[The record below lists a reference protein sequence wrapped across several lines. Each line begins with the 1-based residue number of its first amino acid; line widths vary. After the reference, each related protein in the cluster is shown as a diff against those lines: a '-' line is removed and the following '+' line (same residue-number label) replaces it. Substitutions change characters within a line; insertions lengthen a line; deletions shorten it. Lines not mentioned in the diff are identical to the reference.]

1 MSKDNHSVEKRMFN
15 TQFRQ
20 IEQDGTGRTVSGYA
34 AVFNSPTTIGWFTEI
49 IEPGA
54 FDDAIAASD
63 ARALFNHEDEY
74 LLARQSSGTLK
85 LSIDDRGLKYEFE
98 SPETSMGNDILVMI
112 NRGDLKESSFAFTVA
127 EQSWEEAAD
136 EEGNW
141 SYTRRIKKVDR
152 LYDVSPV
159 TYPAYP
165 DTSVAARSLKE
176 WAERASKL
184 PKPPSNAVPIDSA
197 AFLRLKYD

>member
-74 LLARQSSGTLK
+74 LLA
-85 LSIDDRGLKYEFE
+85 
-98 SPETSMGNDILVMI
+98 
-112 NRGDLKESSFAFTVA
+112 
-127 EQSWEEAAD
+127 
-136 EEGNW
+136 
-141 SYTRRIKKVDR
+141 KV
-152 LYDVSPV
+152 P
-159 TYPAYP
+159 
-165 DTSVAARSLKE
+165 ARS
-176 WAERASKL
+176 SCQ
-184 PKPPSNAVPIDSA
+184 
-197 AFLRLKYD
+197 

>member
-1 MSKDNHSVEKRMFN
+1 MSKHNSIEKRMFN
-15 TQFRQ
+15 TEFRQ
-20 IEQDGTGRTVSGYA
+20 IEEPGTGRTVTGYA
-34 AVFNSPTTIGWFTEI
+34 AVFNSPTTIDWFTEV

-54 FDDAIAASD
+54 FDDALPVSD

-85 LSIDDRGLKYEFE
+85 LSIDERGLKYEFE

-112 NRGDLKESSFAFTVA
+112 QRGDLKESSFAFTVA
-127 EQSWEEAAD
+127 EQDWEESKD
-136 EEGNW
+136 EQGNW
-141 SYTRRIKKVDR
+141 TYTRRIKKVDR

-159 TYPAYP
+159 TYPAYA
-165 DTSVAARSLKE
+165 DTTVAARSLKQ
-176 WAERASKL
+176 WAERAGNK

-197 AFLRLKYD
+197 EFLRLKFD